1 MQSQMSGFGQDNG
14 ENQKFKMMGDFNDQ
28 SNVQNQ
34 QTGLFG
40 SGMGQMNSQM
50 LSQNP
55 FDSQPNGLEDNMQMG
70 FSGFGMM
77 NDMSQPPPMIKPS
90 GANKKKAGADN
101 KKKAKCRI

>member
-50 LSQNP
+50 LS
-55 FDSQPNGLEDNMQMG
+55 
-70 FSGFGMM
+70 
-77 NDMSQPPPMIKPS
+77 
-90 GANKKKAGADN
+90 
-101 KKKAKCRI
+101 